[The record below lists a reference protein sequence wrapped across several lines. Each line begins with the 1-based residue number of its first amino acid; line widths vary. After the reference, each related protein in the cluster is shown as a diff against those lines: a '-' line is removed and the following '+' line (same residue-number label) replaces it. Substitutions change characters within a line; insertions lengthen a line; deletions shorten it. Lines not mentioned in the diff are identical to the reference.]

1 MSQFSSHRALKIA
14 RTGRETTFTRSSGSE
29 HLLLRRS
36 GGKRMRNG
44 GMSSIV
50 GQRKYIRVCAGRR
63 HGLLSGISA
72 I

>member
-1 MSQFSSHRALKIA
+1 M
-14 RTGRETTFTRSSGSE
+14 RS
-29 HLLLRRS
+29 
-36 GGKRMRNG
+36 G

-72 I
+72 ICFSCAHVNYMRGV